1 MSKIIIDGEEYEELW
16 TWEYPDMGK
25 QLLLRRLPKV
35 EKPVS
40 SPLQEWQKAAG
51 MYFFQG
57 DDRETVLRNS
67 NATANWLVDE
77 LEKYIR
83 NPPNPKIFGPWTGND
98 ILNEAN
104 RLIGRED

>member
-1 MSKIIIDGEEYEELW
+1 MKTITIDGEDYW
-16 TWEYPDMGK
+16 TLDDHEAVPIIKLASEDGYK
-25 QLLLRRLPKV
+25 ILKKV

-57 DDRETVLRNS
+57 DDRGTVLRNS

-77 LEKYIR
+77 LEAYAK
-83 NPPNPKIFGPWTGND
+83 NFKGCQF
-98 ILNEAN
+98 ILAEAK
-104 RLIGRED
+104 RLIGRKD